1 MLKVTIENGEL
12 VVRAPISE
20 NPEPSSTG
28 KTLVVASSR
37 GNYKSDA
44 MIQGQQVII
53 GLNAYIYPP
62 GSEPRGKFGGR

>member
-1 MLKVTIENGEL
+1 MKVTIENGEL
-12 VVRAPISE
+12 VIRTPIAQ

-37 GNYKSDA
+37 GNVKTDA
-44 MIQGQQVII
+44 LVKGQQVVV

-62 GSEPRGKFGGR
+62 R

>member
-1 MLKVTIENGEL
+1 MLKVTL
-12 VVRAPISE
+12 VVRAPISA

-37 GNYKSDA
+37 GNYKSEA
-44 MIQGQQVII
+44 MVNGQQVIV

-62 GSEPRGKFGGR
+62 GSEPKGRFGGR